1 MQQIHNLQPPGRFLI
16 EDETGDH
23 CISSNNGSSQSDIAV
38 HPLLLKKAWVQVEN
52 DKTIDKIM
60 HRLREKEH
68 QPKLRMNDV
77 QTKPI
82 PGGSMKVKGCTNTES
97 P

>member
-16 EDETGDH
+16 EDKTGDH
-23 CISSNNGSSQSDIAV
+23 RISSNNGSQSGDNAV

-52 DKTIDKIM
+52 DKAIDKIM

>member
-1 MQQIHNLQPPGRFLI
+1 M
-16 EDETGDH
+16 
-23 CISSNNGSSQSDIAV
+23 AV
-38 HPLLLKKAWVQVEN
+38 QRSLVFTEYTRAVVPVHERVKYLLA
-52 DKTIDKIM
+52 IDKIM

-82 PGGSMKVKGCTNTES
+82 PGGSMKV
-97 P
+97 